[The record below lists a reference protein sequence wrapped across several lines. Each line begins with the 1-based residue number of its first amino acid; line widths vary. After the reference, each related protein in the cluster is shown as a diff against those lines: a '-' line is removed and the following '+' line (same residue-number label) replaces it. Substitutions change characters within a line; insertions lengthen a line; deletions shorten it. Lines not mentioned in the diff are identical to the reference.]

1 MEKYKAPELSD
12 TLRMDILSEKGKF
25 TQPNSIWDD
34 VAWLKNKFPTKG
46 LSLRESI
53 DLDAHLKT
61 FIERSLIGI
70 GGVEDMRRYIHTYLP
85 FNRRFKVA
93 LENWVIKGEVTGFTY
108 PEDNYSSEL
117 WTITDYLTFNRCE
130 FLSASSIASKLKK
143 ILLAD
148 GKEPQT
154 IVWEDTG
161 QTVKVYPNDLLFQ
174 VIDPI
179 RAEHPWANL
188 KPKHLS

>member
-1 MEKYKAPELSD
+1 MKKYKAPELSD
-12 TLRMDILSEKGKF
+12 TLRMDILSEKDLFIK
-25 TQPNSIWDD
+25 PNSIWDD
-34 VAWLKNKFPTKG
+34 VDWLKKKFPTNG

-61 FIERSLIGI
+61 FIERSPISMD
-70 GGVEDMRRYIHTYLP
+70 GVEDMRRYIHTFLP

-93 LENWVIKGEVTGFTY
+93 LENWVIKGEVTEFTY
-108 PEDNYSSEL
+108 PEDNYGSEL

-148 GKEPQT
+148 GEEPQT
-154 IVWEDTG
+154 MVWEDTG
-161 QTVKVYPNDLLFQ
+161 QSIKVYPHDLLFQ

-179 RAEHPWANL
+179 QDEHPWANL